1 MTPTKYRG
9 FSLSQNKWIYGFYIV
24 VDKKHYIIPENRGI
38 NNISLSSIN
47 NGLEV
52 VIIIKPLFEV
62 HPDSVGQWTGL
73 VDKNQKE
80 IFEGDIIERQNRDK
94 PYSAKAKFCKVRLEV
109 RFSQQKVGDNE
120 HNNKALAQDP
130 SVFND
135 RPCFFGKE
143 IWNEKDYHCYNW
155 SEFSQCE
162 VIGSTFLNPNLLK

>member
-1 MTPTKYRG
+1 MIPTKFRG
-9 FSLSQNKWIYGFYIV
+9 FSLQQNKWIYGDLLHCGKV
-24 VDKKHYIIPENRGI
+24 TYII
-38 NNISLSSIN
+38 NNFDKFLDYP
-47 NGLEV
+47 
-52 VIIIKPLFEV
+52 KDFEV

-73 VDKNQKE
+73 IDKNKVE
-80 IFEGDIIERQNRDK
+80 IYSRDIIERQNRDK

-109 RFSQQKVGDNE
+109 KFSQQKVGDNE

-143 IWNEKDYHCYNW
+143 IWNEKGYNCYDW

-162 VIGSTFLNPNLLK
+162 VIGSTFLNPELLK